1 MLVNCSKIYQATYG
15 MYSTNFSHI
24 LKQLFFV
31 SPNIE
36 SLEDI
41 VRSEPYEILFLR
53 CIGSF
58 RNVFCCPI
66 VEKIRNF
73 ACFYEFLYYCKKQSV
88 TNRATQLEL

>member
-1 MLVNCSKIYQATYG
+1 MRDKYSKIKPHTEC
-15 MYSTNFSHI
+15 TNFSHI

-41 VRSEPYEILFLR
+41 VRSEPYEILFLKVHR
-53 CIGSF
+53 QFSKC
-58 RNVFCCPI
+58 FCCPI

-88 TNRATQLEL
+88 TNRSTQLEL